1 VKVYYNGF
9 RAGTDIVG
17 RREEEAPAAMRLGIE
32 QQAETGVQGRGV
44 MIDLHAAFGE
54 TKTLVGFG
62 TLDAIMRDASVTV
75 EPGDIICIHT
85 GFATAAAAASDD
97 AERSSLRERFAEL
110 DGHDPRLLEWITDQG
125 IAAIAADNL
134 GVEGLR
140 PERARPGEPV
150 LPLHH
155 HCLFKLGVPLG
166 ELWYLTELAGWLR
179 RAGRSRFLLT
189 APPLRLTGAVGS
201 PVTPVATV

>member
-1 VKVYYNGF
+1 
-9 RAGTDIVG
+9 
-17 RREEEAPAAMRLGIE
+17 
-32 QQAETGVQGRGV
+32 
-44 MIDLHAAFGE
+44 MIDLHAAFGDA
-54 TKTLVGFG
+54 KTVVGFDA
-62 TLDAIMRDASVTV
+62 LDTVMREASVSV
-75 EPGDIICIHT
+75 EPGDIVCIHT

-97 AERSSLRERFAEL
+97 AERGSLRTRFAEL
-110 DGHDPRLLEWITDQG
+110 DGHDPQLLEWISDTG

-140 PERARPGEPV
+140 PDRVRPGEPA

-179 RAGRSRFLLT
+179 RAERSRFLLT
-189 APPLRLTGAVGS
+189 APPLRPDRRCRL
-201 PVTPVATV
+201 PPATV